1 MKKFTLILLG
11 IVAAIS
17 VNAQV
22 LKLEDA
28 IALALS
34 NNHNVIIT
42 KQKNEAKKQDI
53 HPGAVG
59 FLPTVDASAGGSYNA
74 STTDQEFATSAFP
87 DIKNQEAA
95 QSSQS
100 AKVTASYMIF
110 NGGGRVRS
118 YAKLK
123 SSGELSEMQ
132 TKISLESTMIQVVN
146 SYYDVVR
153 VENQLD
159 LIKGSLEISRDR
171 LNRVKT
177 NNAYGNAGRI
187 DVLNAQVDFN
197 NDSSNLINAE
207 LNLKKVK
214 NELNFLLGR
223 TIATEFDAEGE
234 LTLPIISEASYYIK
248 KSKENNTSIIM
259 SNIQLDMAELDKK
272 INKSGFMP
280 TLSSSLGYG
289 YQGSANDVGI
299 VRKSGSIGTT
309 AALSLKWNLFDG
321 LKKQKAMEKAN
332 IMIEVN
338 NTQQQQTLL
347 NIEKEVQNYYD
358 AIKVNIEL
366 LALEKSNL
374 AVGKM
379 NLIRS
384 KELFKNGSINNVQFR
399 QAQLNL
405 IQIEN
410 KVNNYRYAIKVYEY
424 QLLRM
429 TNELVK

>member
-11 IVAAIS
+11 IVAASS

-28 IALALS
+28 IALSLS

-42 KQKNEAKKQDI
+42 KQQNEAKKQDI

-74 STTDQEFATSAFP
+74 STTDQEFATDAFP

-100 AKVTASYMIF
+100 AKVTASYIIF
-110 NGGGRVRS
+110 NGGGRIRS

-123 SSGELSEMQ
+123 SSGALSELQ

-146 SYYDVVR
+146 SYYEVVR
-153 VENQLD
+153 VGNQLD

-177 NNAYGNAGRI
+177 NNSYGNAAKI

-197 NDSSNLINAE
+197 NDSSNLMHSE
-207 LNLKKVK
+207 LNLKKAK

-223 TIATEFDAEGE
+223 TIATEFDAESE
-234 LTLPIISEASYYIK
+234 LTLPVISEASDYINK
-248 KSKENNTSIIM
+248 AKENNTSIIM

-272 INKSGFMP
+272 INQSGFMP
-280 TLSSSLGYG
+280 TLSSSLDYG

-299 VRKSGSIGTT
+299 VRQSGSVGTT

-321 LKKQKAMEKAN
+321 LKKQKALEKAK

-358 AIKVNIEL
+358 AIKVNIDL
-366 LALEKSNL
+366 LSLEKSNL
-374 AVGKM
+374 TVGKI
-379 NLIRS
+379 NLTRS
-384 KELFKNGSINNVQFR
+384 KELFVNGSINNVQFR

-410 KVNNYRYAIKVYEY
+410 KINNYKYAIKVYEY

>member
-11 IVAAIS
+11 IVAASS

-42 KQKNEAKKQDI
+42 KQQNEAKKQDI

-74 STTDQEFATSAFP
+74 STTDQEFATDAFP

-123 SSGELSEMQ
+123 SSGALSELQ

-146 SYYDVVR
+146 SYYEVVR
-153 VENQLD
+153 VGNQLD

-177 NNAYGNAGRI
+177 NNSYGNAAKI

-197 NDSSNLINAE
+197 NDSSNLMHAE
-207 LNLKKVK
+207 LNLKKSK

-223 TIATEFDAEGE
+223 TIVTKFDAEGE
-234 LTLPIISEASYYIK
+234 LTLPVISEASDYINK
-248 KSKENNTSIIM
+248 AKENNTSIIM
-259 SNIQLDMAELDKK
+259 SNIQLGMAELDKK

-280 TLSSSLGYG
+280 TLSSSLDYG

-299 VRKSGSIGTT
+299 VRQSGSVGTT

-321 LKKQKAMEKAN
+321 LKKQKALEKAK

-358 AIKVNIEL
+358 AIKVNIDL
-366 LALEKSNL
+366 LSLEKSNL

-379 NLIRS
+379 NLTRS
-384 KELFKNGSINNVQFR
+384 KELFENGSINNVQFR

-410 KVNNYRYAIKVYEY
+410 KINNYKYAIKVYEY

>member
-11 IVAAIS
+11 IVAASS

-42 KQKNEAKKQDI
+42 KQQNEAKKQDI

-74 STTDQEFATSAFP
+74 STTDQEFATDAFP

-123 SSGELSEMQ
+123 SSGALSELQ

-146 SYYDVVR
+146 SYYEVVR
-153 VENQLD
+153 VGNQLD

-177 NNAYGNAGRI
+177 NNSYGNAAKI

-197 NDSSNLINAE
+197 NDSSNLMHAE
-207 LNLKKVK
+207 LNLKKSK

-223 TIATEFDAEGE
+223 TIVTKFDAEGE
-234 LTLPIISEASYYIK
+234 LTLPVISEASDYINK
-248 KSKENNTSIIM
+248 AKENNTSIIM
-259 SNIQLDMAELDKK
+259 SNIQLGMAELDKK

-280 TLSSSLGYG
+280 TLSSSLDYG

-299 VRKSGSIGTT
+299 VRQSGSVGTT

-321 LKKQKAMEKAN
+321 LKKQKALEKAK

-358 AIKVNIEL
+358 AIKVNIDL
-366 LALEKSNL
+366 LSLEKSNL
-374 AVGKM
+374 TVGKI
-379 NLIRS
+379 NLTRS
-384 KELFKNGSINNVQFR
+384 KELFENGSINNVQFR

-410 KVNNYRYAIKVYEY
+410 KINNYKYAIKVYEY

>member
-11 IVAAIS
+11 IVAASS

-42 KQKNEAKKQDI
+42 KQQNEAKKQDI

-59 FLPTVDASAGGSYNA
+59 FFPTVDASAGGSYNA
-74 STTDQEFATSAFP
+74 STTDQEFATDAFP

-123 SSGELSEMQ
+123 SSGALSELQ

-146 SYYDVVR
+146 SYYEVVR
-153 VENQLD
+153 VGNQLD

-177 NNAYGNAGRI
+177 NNSYGNAAKI

-197 NDSSNLINAE
+197 NDSSNLMHAE
-207 LNLKKVK
+207 LNLKKSK

-223 TIATEFDAEGE
+223 TIVTKFDVEGE
-234 LTLPIISEASYYIK
+234 LTLPVISEASDYINK
-248 KSKENNTSIIM
+248 AKENNTSIIM
-259 SNIQLDMAELDKK
+259 SNIQLGMAELDKK

-280 TLSSSLGYG
+280 TLSSSLDYG

-299 VRKSGSIGTT
+299 VRQSGSVGTT

-321 LKKQKAMEKAN
+321 LKKQKALEKAK

-358 AIKVNIEL
+358 AIKVNIDL
-366 LALEKSNL
+366 LSLEKSNL

-379 NLIRS
+379 NLTRS
-384 KELFKNGSINNVQFR
+384 KELFENGSINNVQFR

-410 KVNNYRYAIKVYEY
+410 KINNYKYAIKVYEY

>member
-11 IVAAIS
+11 IVAASS
-17 VNAQV
+17 VNAQL

-28 IALALS
+28 IDFALS
-34 NNHNVIIT
+34 NNHNVVIT
-42 KQKNEAKKQDI
+42 KQQNEAKKQDI

-59 FLPTVDASAGGSYNA
+59 FLPTVDASAGGSYSA
-74 STTDQEFATSAFP
+74 STTDQEFATDAFP

-123 SSGELSEMQ
+123 SSGALSELQ

-146 SYYDVVR
+146 SYYEVVR
-153 VENQLD
+153 VGNQLD

-177 NNAYGNAGRI
+177 NNSYGNAAKI

-197 NDSSNLINAE
+197 NDSSNLMHSE
-207 LNLKKVK
+207 LNLKKAK

-223 TIATEFDAEGE
+223 AIATEFDAEGE
-234 LTLPIISEASYYIK
+234 LTLPVISEASNYINK
-248 KSKENNTSIIM
+248 AKENNTSIIM

-280 TLSSSLGYG
+280 TLSSSLDYG

-299 VRKSGSIGTT
+299 VRQSRSIGTT

-321 LKKQKAMEKAN
+321 LKKQKALEKAK

-338 NTQQQQTLL
+338 NTQKQQTLL
-347 NIEKEVQNYYD
+347 KIEKEVQNYYD
-358 AIKVNIEL
+358 AIKVNIDL
-366 LALEKSNL
+366 LSLEKANL

-379 NLIRS
+379 NLTRS
-384 KELFKNGSINNVQFR
+384 KELFENGSINNVQFR

-410 KVNNYRYAIKVYEY
+410 KVNNYKYAIKVYEY

>member
-11 IVAAIS
+11 IVAASS

-42 KQKNEAKKQDI
+42 KQQNEAKKQDI

-74 STTDQEFATSAFP
+74 STTDQEFATDAFP

-110 NGGGRVRS
+110 NGGGRIRS

-123 SSGELSEMQ
+123 SSGALSELQ

-146 SYYDVVR
+146 SYYEVVR
-153 VENQLD
+153 VGNQLD

-177 NNAYGNAGRI
+177 NNSYGNAAKI

-197 NDSSNLINAE
+197 NDSSNLMHAE
-207 LNLKKVK
+207 LNLKKSK

-223 TIATEFDAEGE
+223 TIVTKFDAEGE
-234 LTLPIISEASYYIK
+234 LTLPVISEASDYINK
-248 KSKENNTSIIM
+248 AKENNTSIIM
-259 SNIQLDMAELDKK
+259 SNIQLGMAELDKK

-280 TLSSSLGYG
+280 TLSSSLDYG

-299 VRKSGSIGTT
+299 VRQSGSVGTT

-321 LKKQKAMEKAN
+321 LKKQKALEKAK

-358 AIKVNIEL
+358 AIKVNIDL
-366 LALEKSNL
+366 LSLEKSNL
-374 AVGKM
+374 TVGKI
-379 NLIRS
+379 NLTRS
-384 KELFKNGSINNVQFR
+384 KELFENGSINNVQFR

-410 KVNNYRYAIKVYEY
+410 KINNYKYAIKVYEY

>member
-11 IVAAIS
+11 IVAASS

-28 IALALS
+28 IALSLS

-42 KQKNEAKKQDI
+42 KQQNEAKKQDI

-74 STTDQEFATSAFP
+74 STTDQEFATDAFP

-100 AKVTASYMIF
+100 AKVTASYIIF
-110 NGGGRVRS
+110 NGGGRIRS

-123 SSGELSEMQ
+123 SSGALSELQ

-146 SYYDVVR
+146 SYYEVVR
-153 VENQLD
+153 VGNQLD

-177 NNAYGNAGRI
+177 NNSYGNAAKI

-197 NDSSNLINAE
+197 NDSSNLMHSE
-207 LNLKKVK
+207 LNLKKAK

-223 TIATEFDAEGE
+223 TIATEFDAESE
-234 LTLPIISEASYYIK
+234 LTLPVISEASDYINK
-248 KSKENNTSIIM
+248 AKENNTSIIM

-272 INKSGFMP
+272 INQSGFMP
-280 TLSSSLGYG
+280 TRSSRLDYG

-299 VRKSGSIGTT
+299 VRQSGSVGTT

-321 LKKQKAMEKAN
+321 LKKQKALEKAK

-358 AIKVNIEL
+358 AIKVNIDL
-366 LALEKSNL
+366 LSLEKSNL
-374 AVGKM
+374 TVGKI
-379 NLIRS
+379 NLTRS
-384 KELFKNGSINNVQFR
+384 KELFVNGSINNVQFR

-410 KVNNYRYAIKVYEY
+410 KINNYKYAIKVYEY
-424 QLLRM
+424 QLSRM

>member
-11 IVAAIS
+11 IVAASS

-42 KQKNEAKKQDI
+42 KQQNEAKKQDI

-74 STTDQEFATSAFP
+74 STTDQEFATDAFP

-123 SSGELSEMQ
+123 SSGALSELQ

-146 SYYDVVR
+146 SYYEVVR
-153 VENQLD
+153 VGNQLD

-177 NNAYGNAGRI
+177 NNSYGNAAKI

-197 NDSSNLINAE
+197 NDSSNLMHAE
-207 LNLKKVK
+207 LNLKKSK

-223 TIATEFDAEGE
+223 TIVTKFDAEGE
-234 LTLPIISEASYYIK
+234 LTLPVISEASDYINK
-248 KSKENNTSIIM
+248 AKENNTSIIM
-259 SNIQLDMAELDKK
+259 SNIQLGMAELDKK

-280 TLSSSLGYG
+280 TLSSSLDYG

-299 VRKSGSIGTT
+299 VRQSGSVGTT

-321 LKKQKAMEKAN
+321 LKKQKALEKAK

-358 AIKVNIEL
+358 AIKVNIDL
-366 LALEKSNL
+366 LSLEKSNL
-374 AVGKM
+374 TVGKI
-379 NLIRS
+379 NLTRS

-410 KVNNYRYAIKVYEY
+410 KINNYKYAIKVYEY